1 MKENSAGN
9 ADNNKA
15 TDKSNN
21 TESKQQQLKMQSE
34 IVRSSSKE
42 K

>member
-1 MKENSAGN
+1 VKENSAGN

-21 TESKQQQLKMQSE
+21 TESKQQLKMQSE